1 MSLDASSTA
10 TIGAIATPIA
20 TIFNPALGLAVGAG
34 FSIATSELAAS
45 EQRELTKR
53 NIQIQKNS
61 QRANELRQT
70 RLDSKARGRFLQR
83 ITSSG
88 FTTRGSPIERFAD
101 LVAEQEL
108 SIQTD
113 RFNLKLTT
121 EDLLISGEHRAQQTQ
136 AAGQA
141 AAAVGFGKAGLTLL
155 NRRDDLDL
163 LES

>member
-1 MSLDASSTA
+1 MSIDSSQTA
-10 TIGAIATPIA
+10 TIGAIATPLA

-45 EQRELTKR
+45 EQKDLTKR
-53 NIQIQKNS
+53 NIQNQKNA
-61 QRANELRQT
+61 QRANELRQQ
-70 RLDSKARGRFLQR
+70 RVDSKIRGRFLQR

-101 LVAEQEL
+101 LVSEQEL

-121 EDLLISGEHRAQQTQ
+121 EDLLISGEHRAKQTQ

-155 NRRDDLDL
+155 NRRDDFEL
-163 LES
+163 LE

>member
-108 SIQTD
+108 SIQTT
-113 RFNLKLTT
+113 RFNVKLSI
-121 EDLLISGEHRAQQTQ
+121 EDLLIRGDHQAKQTQ

-141 AAAVGFGKAGLTLL
+141 EASVALGKAGATLL
-155 NRRDDLDL
+155 NRIEGDDL
-163 LES
+163 LE

>member
-1 MSLDASSTA
+1 MSLDSSQTA

-20 TIFNPALGLAVGAG
+20 TAFNPALGLAVGAG
-34 FSIATSELAAS
+34 FSLYTSELAAD

-53 NIQIQKNS
+53 NVQIQQNAL
-61 QRANELRQT
+61 RANELRQK
-70 RLDSKARGRFLQR
+70 RLDRKAQGRFLQR

-108 SIQTD
+108 SIQTT
-113 RFNLKLTT
+113 RFNVRLTT
-121 EDLLISGEHRAQQTQ
+121 EDLLLSGEHRARQTQ

-141 AAAVGFGKAGLTLL
+141 EASVAFGKAGSTLL
-155 NRRDDLDL
+155 NRVEGDDL
-163 LES
+163 LEP

>member
-121 EDLLISGEHRAQQTQ
+121 EDLLISGEHRAQQAQ

-155 NRRDDLDL
+155 NRRDDFDL

>member
-108 SIQTD
+108 SIQTT
-113 RFNLKLTT
+113 RFNVKLTI
-121 EDLLISGEHRAQQTQ
+121 EDLLIRGDHQAKQTQ

-141 AAAVGFGKAGLTLL
+141 EASVALGKAGATLL
-155 NRRDDLDL
+155 NRIEGDDR
-163 LES
+163 LE

>member
-61 QRANELRQT
+61 QLANELRQT

-108 SIQTD
+108 SIQTT
-113 RFNLKLTT
+113 RFNVKLSI
-121 EDLLISGEHRAQQTQ
+121 EDLLIRGDHQAKQTQ

-141 AAAVGFGKAGLTLL
+141 EASVALGKAGATLL
-155 NRRDDLDL
+155 NRIEGDDL
-163 LES
+163 LE

>member
-108 SIQTD
+108 SIQTT
-113 RFNLKLTT
+113 RFNVRLSI
-121 EDLLISGEHRAQQTQ
+121 EDLLIRGDHQARQTQ

-141 AAAVGFGKAGLTLL
+141 EASVALGKAGATLL
-155 NRRDDLDL
+155 NRIEGDDL
-163 LES
+163 LE